1 MPPNDPNAYKVPG
14 DPRSGLLSSFAGNM
28 GTQAGNMGTQPVNP
42 FDGPT
47 QVQRSGSL
55 EQEVID
61 GYMTLTP
68 QEKKML
74 LGAMNSALGGILMKV
89 LPDQLGGLIREAI
102 DTPPERIGA
111 GTTLPR
117 TGVQ

>member
-1 MPPNDPNAYKVPG
+1 MPPN
-14 DPRSGLLSSFAGNM
+14 DPRSGLLSKFVSPE
-28 GTQAGNMGTQPVNP
+28 TQPAQHT
-42 FDGPT
+42 G
-47 QVQRSGSL
+47 GL

-68 QEKKML
+68 GEKKVL
-74 LGAMNSALGGILMKV
+74 LKAMDGAFGRILTKV
-89 LPDQLGGLIREAI
+89 LPDQLGALIQEAI

-117 TGVQ
+117 TGAR